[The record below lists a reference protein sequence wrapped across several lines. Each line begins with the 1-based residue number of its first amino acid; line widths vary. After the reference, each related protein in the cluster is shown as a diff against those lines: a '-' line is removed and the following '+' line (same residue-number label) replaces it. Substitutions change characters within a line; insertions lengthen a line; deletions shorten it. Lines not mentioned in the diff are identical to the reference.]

1 VDRSFPWGRLLL
13 LVAVGLLACESPKK
27 ASEPAST
34 DAAAELP
41 PPPLGVFSATRVSAD
56 LAALAKQPSNDA
68 LRSYVASQLAT
79 TGLSIQTVE
88 TPGVQGAGAGVGEA
102 KTWKHVIA
110 TAPGASPDL
119 FVLVA
124 RLDEARGT
132 LSGAALEDDLSGAAL
147 LLETARFLST
157 RSLPYTTRF
166 VWLEGDVLP
175 RAEETGARPELG
187 GSESLAARMSE
198 SGELSKVRLLVVF
211 DRICRDD
218 LHVARDL
225 GSHRIYRE
233 DFFNTGARAGW
244 IQVFPRNQEYET
256 VEASHLAFRNA
267 GVRSVVVLSASGALA
282 SEGHTCAPQSVEAV
296 GTVALDTLDTI
307 GRRLAK
313 IDRFSKAPLAAT
325 AESARPAPVGPAEPP
340 AAPTTPSG
348 TSHP

>member
-1 VDRSFPWGRLLL
+1 MDRSFPWGRLLL

-27 ASEPAST
+27 ASEPAPT
-34 DAAAELP
+34 DTAAELP

-56 LAALAKQPSNDA
+56 LATLAKQPSNDA
-68 LRSYVASQLAT
+68 LRGYVASQLAT
-79 TGLSIQTVE
+79 TGLSVQTVE

-110 TAPGASPDL
+110 TATGASPDL

-124 RLDEARGT
+124 RLDEARGA

-147 LLETARFLST
+147 LLEIARFLST

-175 RAEETGARPELG
+175 RADETGARPELS

-198 SGELSKVRLLVVF
+198 SGDLSKVRLLVAF
-211 DRICRDD
+211 DRVCRDD

-225 GSHRIYRE
+225 GSHRVYRE

-267 GVRSVVVLSASGALA
+267 GVRSVVLLSGSGALP
-282 SEGHTCAPQSVEAV
+282 SNGHTCAPQSVEAV

-325 AESARPAPVGPAEPP
+325 AESASPAPVGPAEPP
-340 AAPTTPSG
+340 AAPPTPSG
-348 TSHP
+348 TSNP